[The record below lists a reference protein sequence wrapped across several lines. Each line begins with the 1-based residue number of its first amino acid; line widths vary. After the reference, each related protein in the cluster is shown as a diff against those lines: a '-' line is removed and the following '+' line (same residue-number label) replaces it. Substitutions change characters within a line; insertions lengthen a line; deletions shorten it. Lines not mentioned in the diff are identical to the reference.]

1 MEKRGHILV
10 VTINRPEARNAFDKA
25 TAEALELAMDHLDSE
40 DSLFAGIITGAG
52 GTFSSGAD
60 LTALAEGERPV
71 GKSRGAFGILSKPP
85 KKPLIAAVEG
95 YAVAGGFELCL
106 ACDII
111 IAASD
116 AKFGL
121 PEVRHNL
128 VALGGSLFR
137 LPKRMPYHQVMELA
151 LTGEIRDADY
161 FYQCGIINRLVEPG
175 SALDAALDFA
185 ERMLANGPTALAATK
200 EIISKSVE
208 WTEEEAWRKQMK
220 IAERALVSEDR
231 NEGLKAFAE
240 KRSPVWKGR

>member
-1 MEKRGHILV
+1 
-10 VTINRPEARNAFDKA
+10 
-25 TAEALELAMDHLDSE
+25 
-40 DSLFAGIITGAG
+40 
-52 GTFSSGAD
+52 
-60 LTALAEGERPV
+60 
-71 GKSRGAFGILSKPP
+71 
-85 KKPLIAAVEG
+85 
-95 YAVAGGFELCL
+95 
-106 ACDII
+106 
-111 IAASD
+111 
-116 AKFGL
+116 
-121 PEVRHNL
+121 VRHNL

-137 LPKRMPYHQVMELA
+137 LPKRMPYHQAMELA